1 MIQTRIKKGI
11 GSLFGQYRGLRRE
24 IYVLFWGRVATN
36 MGAMIWPMLTLIL
49 SNKIG
54 LSPSEIAS
62 ITILMGIFQ
71 FPVNLLGGKL
81 ADRYD
86 KKRLI
91 IACDLVTVTCY
102 LTAATMAV
110 SWEQILMFYI
120 AGLFQTVENPSY
132 DALIA
137 DLSTAENREKAYSLL
152 YLGLNLGLILAPS
165 VGGLLFEAHLNLAFV
180 IDGLTTLSS
189 TILIFFFVKDI
200 TPDDTG
206 KRAVYEAPR
215 ETDTI
220 AHILCQ
226 KKAVLLFFLCWA
238 VYSFVYAQFNFLIP
252 LNMESLY
259 SAKGAVYFGFLTSLN
274 GAVVIIGTPLLTRIC
289 KKMSDIQ
296 KLFAGEFLV
305 GLGLSMYIFIQGMLP
320 FYYVSM
326 VIFTL
331 GEILSTLGCYPY
343 ITRRIPSTHRG
354 RISSVLNIFQGGASY
369 FSQWYIGRL
378 LETYTMRKAWIVV
391 AWIGAAGLLCYLVLI
406 KKDKKSFPLLYRD
419 KDPDEPFVR

>member
-1 MIQTRIKKGI
+1 MNKIQTWIAKGI
-11 GSLFGQYRGLRRE
+11 WSLFGQYRGMRRE

-62 ITILMGIFQ
+62 VTIFMGVLQ

-81 ADRYD
+81 ADRCN
-86 KKRLI
+86 KKWLI
-91 IACDLVTVTCY
+91 IICDLVTVSCY
-102 LTAATMAV
+102 LTAAALSV
-110 SWEQILMFYI
+110 SWEQILLFYL

-165 VGGLLFEAHLNLAFV
+165 VGGILFENHLNLAFV

-200 TPDDTG
+200 TPDNRG
-206 KRAVYEAPR
+206 KSNIYEAPR
-215 ETDTI
+215 ESHSTMGV
-220 AHILCQ
+220 LFQ
-226 KKAVLLFFLCWA
+226 KKVILLFFGCWA

-252 LNMESLY
+252 LNLESLY
-259 SAKGAVYFGFLTSLN
+259 SARGAMYFGFLTSLN
-274 GAVVIIGTPLLTRIC
+274 GFVVIIGTPLLTRIC
-289 KKMSDIQ
+289 RKISDIQ
-296 KLFAGEFLV
+296 KLFLGELLV
-305 GLGLSMYIFIQGMLP
+305 GLSLSMYIFIQGMLP
-320 FYYVSM
+320 LYYVSM
-326 VIFTL
+326 VLFTM

-354 RISSVLNIFQGGASY
+354 RISSVLNIFQGGAGY
-369 FSQWYIGRL
+369 FSQWYVGGL
-378 LETYTMRKAWIVV
+378 LETSTMRNVWIVIAWIAV
-391 AWIGAAGLLCYLVLI
+391 AGLLCYLVLMNR
-406 KKDKKSFPLLYRD
+406 DKRSFPLFYQT
-419 KDPDEPFVR
+419 ENIE